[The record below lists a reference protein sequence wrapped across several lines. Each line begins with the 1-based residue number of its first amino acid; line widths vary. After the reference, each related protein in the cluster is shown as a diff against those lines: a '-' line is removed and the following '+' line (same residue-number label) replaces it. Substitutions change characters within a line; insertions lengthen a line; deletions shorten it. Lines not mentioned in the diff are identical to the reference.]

1 MGRAKVD
8 VELIEAK
15 QDDERGGENQQG
27 RGRDWEELQG
37 IERDWEELHGR
48 GDLQGRE
55 ESSQL
60 LLINRG
66 TGPQVG

>member
-15 QDDERGGENQQG
+15 QDDERGGENQQW
-27 RGRDWEELQG
+27 RGREALQGRERNWEELY
-37 IERDWEELHGR
+37 GR

-55 ESSQL
+55 DSSQL

-66 TGPQVG
+66 TGPQVE